1 MAQGICLLSSRS
13 PELMRDVES
22 QVDLRS
28 LESLFRPEQRGKK
41 GWDRDKDPDIRVH
54 TSWRERLLGTS
65 CTKKRGRTFQEE
77 D

>member
-1 MAQGICLLSSRS
+1 MGQGVCLQSSRP

-22 QVDLRS
+22 QVDLSS

-41 GWDRDKDPDIRVH
+41 GWGRDKDPDIRVH

>member
-1 MAQGICLLSSRS
+1 MGQGVCLLSSRL

-28 LESLFRPEQRGKK
+28 LESLFHPEQRGKK
-41 GWDRDKDPDIRVH
+41 GWGRDKDPDIRIH

-65 CTKKRGRTFQEE
+65 FMKKRGRTFQEE